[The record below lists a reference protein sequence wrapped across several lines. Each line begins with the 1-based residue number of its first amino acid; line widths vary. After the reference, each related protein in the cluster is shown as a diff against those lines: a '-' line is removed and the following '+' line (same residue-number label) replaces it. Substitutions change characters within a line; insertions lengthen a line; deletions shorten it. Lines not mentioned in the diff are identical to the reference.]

1 MAVLVTG
8 GLGYIGSHTAVALIE
23 KGIKV
28 VICDDLSNS
37 DINAL
42 DRIFKITNVRPK
54 FHKTDLKDYKKT
66 ELIFKR
72 NSIDAVIHFA
82 GYKAV
87 GESVEK
93 PVMYYENNLLS
104 TLNLLK
110 AMKKFNVKNF
120 VFSSSATVYKV
131 SDIMPLKEN
140 FPLAQTNPYGRSKYF
155 IEEIL
160 HDVCISDKNMNVAAL
175 RYFNPIGAHKS
186 GLLGENPN
194 GIPNNLMPFITKVAI
209 GKFDKLKVF
218 GNDYPTKDG
227 TGVRDY
233 IHVLDLAKGH
243 ICALEK
249 LKEKPGFFVCNLG
262 TGKGYSVLEIVK
274 EFEKQSG
281 VEIPYEITKRR
292 PGDIAECYADCEKA
306 EKELGFKAEY
316 SLADMCRDSWNF
328 QKNNPDGYKSAQ

>member
-209 GKFDKLKVF
+209 GKFDKLNVF

-281 VEIPYEITKRR
+281 VKIPYEITKRR

-316 SLADMCRDSWNF
+316 TLADMCRDSWNF
-328 QKNNPDGYKSAQ
+328 QKNNPEGYKSVQ